1 MPRPARFSDNRKT
14 GTAPEPR
21 RHRHT
26 DYSRD
31 VAVGNEDDLEAI
43 LEKAGAPLLLILD
56 QVTDPHN
63 LGACLRTANAAGVA
77 AVIAPR
83 DRSATLTETVRHIA
97 CGAAELTPF
106 IQVTNL
112 ARTMERL
119 KERGVWITGTAD
131 EASKSLYEI
140 DFRGPS
146 AIVAGAEGPG
156 MRRLTSEKCDFLVK
170 IPMLGGV
177 PCLNVSVAAGVCL
190 FEAVRQRV
198 SPPGAAGAA
207 GSGGR

>member
-1 MPRPARFSDNRKT
+1 VR
-14 GTAPEPR
+14 
-21 RHRHT
+21 
-26 DYSRD
+26 
-31 VAVGNEDDLEAI
+31 VGDEADLETI
-43 LEKAGAPLLLILD
+43 LGTVPEPLLLILD

-83 DRSATLTETVRHIA
+83 DRSATLTDTVRHIA

-112 ARTMERL
+112 ARTMEKL
-119 KERGVWITGTAD
+119 KESGVWITGTAD
-131 EASKSLYEI
+131 EATKSLYEI

-146 AIVAGAEGPG
+146 ALVAGAEGAG
-156 MRRLTSEKCDFLVK
+156 MRRLTAEKCDFLVK
-170 IPMLGGV
+170 IPMFGGV
-177 PCLNVSVAAGVCL
+177 PCLNVSVATGVCL

-198 SPPGAAGAA
+198 GSA